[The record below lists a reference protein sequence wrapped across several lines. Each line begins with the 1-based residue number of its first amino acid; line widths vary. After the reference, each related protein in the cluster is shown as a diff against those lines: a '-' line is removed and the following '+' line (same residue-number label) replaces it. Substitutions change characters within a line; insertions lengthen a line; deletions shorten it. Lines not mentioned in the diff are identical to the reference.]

1 MFHNISGETAND
13 VWRSALNLLKTDE
26 SVLRQPSRTGP
37 TRELLRTTLSIADPR
52 QRWVSVREPAMNP
65 AFAIA
70 EVVWIVSGR
79 NDAAFLNYF
88 NRELSKFSGD
98 SETYHGA
105 YGHRIRKHFGLDQ
118 LEQAYHILRR
128 NRDSRQVVLQ
138 IWDVSKDLPDSSGA
152 PRNPDIPCNIFSCLN
167 IREGKLEWLQ
177 VLRSN
182 DVFRGL
188 PYNLVQFTCLQEVVA
203 GWLEIG
209 ISSYNQLSN
218 SLHIY
223 EADLSLCG
231 TVPEIRLNTKSDDS
245 LAVTRRESEISFEHL
260 ENTVLKILDDRLSSN
275 SLYELASGN
284 IGSLRTAFHNFQI
297 ILCAEG
303 IRRRGDNKLA
313 QSLTMRCTNEPLR
326 TLMLRWI
333 RRWQPDQLAT

>member
-1 MFHNISGETAND
+1 MFHRLSGESAND
-13 VWRSALNLLKTDE
+13 VWLSALKCLKSDE
-26 SVLRQPSRTGP
+26 SVRTQASRTGL

-52 QRWVSVREPAMNP
+52 QRWVSVREPAINP

-70 EVVWIVSGR
+70 EVVWIVKGR

-88 NRELSKFSGD
+88 NRELPKFSGD

-105 YGHRIRKHFGLDQ
+105 YGYRLRNHFGLDQ

-138 IWDVSKDLPDSSGA
+138 IWDVSKDLPDSSGI

-182 DVFRGL
+182 DLFRGL

-209 ISSYNQLSN
+209 LSSYNQLSN

-223 EADLSLCG
+223 ETDLSVCD
-231 TVPEIRLNTKSDDS
+231 TVSENRLNNKSDDS
-245 LAVTRRESEISFEHL
+245 LSVSRRESEISFEHL
-260 ENTVLKILDDRLSSN
+260 ENTILSILDDNLSSN
-275 SLYELASGN
+275 ALYELALGDAS
-284 IGSLRTAFHNFQI
+284 SLRRSFHNFQI

-313 QSLTMRCTNEPLR
+313 QRLTMSCTNEPLR

-333 RRWQPDQLAT
+333 RRWQPDQLKT